1 MRRKPP
7 QAAPEPTAPVDT
19 IRAISENTEIARE
32 QLIGSAERL
41 ERLAAHYRGI
51 AASIDEAN

>member
-1 MRRKPP
+1 MRRKSP
-7 QAAPEPTAPVDT
+7 QAVPETTAPADT
-19 IRAISENTEIARE
+19 IHAISENIDLARE
-32 QLIGSAERL
+32 TLIRSVERL